1 MSQFLLALGV
11 FLVAHLV
18 PAAPSIRSALVR
30 RLGRTAYLV
39 GYSAVSLAL
48 LAWVLNAAQNAD
60 VVTLWDP
67 APWQWLAAF
76 ALMPLATFFMVAG
89 LLAPNPMSISL
100 RRGDRVPEIA
110 RITRH
115 PVLWGFIIWA
125 AAHVPPN
132 GRLVPVILFASMAL
146 FSMAGFMLLDHK
158 ARTRLGDETWRT
170 MVQGTSVIPFAALL
184 AGGARW
190 PKLRSLAVPAL
201 LSALLFGWFVLQ
213 GHRLLIG
220 PDPMAGLLAWF

>member
-48 LAWVLNAAQNAD
+48 LDWVLNAAQNAD

-115 PVLWGFIIWA
+115 PVLWGIHHLGCGPRA
-125 AAHVPPN
+125 AKWPPGAGHPVRVDGAVLH
-132 GRLVPVILFASMAL
+132 GRLHAARPQGPHE
-146 FSMAGFMLLDHK
+146 AG
-158 ARTRLGDETWRT
+158 
-170 MVQGTSVIPFAALL
+170 
-184 AGGARW
+184 
-190 PKLRSLAVPAL
+190 
-201 LSALLFGWFVLQ
+201 
-213 GHRLLIG
+213 
-220 PDPMAGLLAWF
+220 

>member
-1 MSQFLLALGV
+1 MSQFLLALGI
-11 FLVAHLV
+11 FLIAHLA
-18 PAAPSIRSALVR
+18 PAAPRVRSALVR
-30 RLGRTAYLV
+30 VLGRTTYLV
-39 GYSAVSLAL
+39 GYSAVSLVL
-48 LAWVLNAAQNAD
+48 LAWVLNAARNAD

-67 APWQWLAAF
+67 APWQWRAAF
-76 ALMPLATFFMVAG
+76 ALMPIATFFIVAG
-89 LLAPNPMSISL
+89 LLAANPLSISL
-100 RRGDRVPEIA
+100 RPGDRVPEIA

-146 FSMAGFMLLDHK
+146 FSTAGFMLLDRK
-158 ARTRLGDETWRT
+158 TRKRMGDETWRT
-170 MVQGTSVIPFAALL
+170 MAQGTSVLPFAALL
-184 AGGARW
+184 AGGARG
-190 PKLRSLAVPAL
+190 PKLGSLALPAL

-220 PDPMAGLLAWF
+220 LDPVAGL

>member
-1 MSQFLLALGV
+1 M
-11 FLVAHLV
+11 
-18 PAAPSIRSALVR
+18 
-30 RLGRTAYLV
+30 
-39 GYSAVSLAL
+39 SLAL

-76 ALMPLATFFMVAG
+76 ALCLLPRSSWWRACSRRTLCRSACGVAIAFRKSLASPATPYF
-89 LLAPNPMSISL
+89 
-100 RRGDRVPEIA
+100 GD
-110 RITRH
+110 
-115 PVLWGFIIWA
+115 LIIWA

-220 PDPMAGLLAWF
+220 PDPMPGLLAWF